1 MPTSFHSTRSCDRST
16 GDSSGSSNRRRP
28 GSCTA
33 ADSRRV
39 KCPANRSIVAAS
51 NRSRL
56 YSSTPDRPSSV
67 SVNVQERSNFAVPV
81 STGIAVSTSPGST
94 SGPDGAFCNEN
105 STCTSGGR
113 LRSRSGDSSSTRRS
127 NGTSWWA

>member
-1 MPTSFHSTRSCDRST
+1 MPRQPLDR
-16 GDSSGSSNRRRP
+16 RALEQVPAVLERP
-28 GSCTA
+28 GQA
-33 ADSRRV
+33 ALAV
-39 KCPANRSIVAAS
+39 
-51 NRSRL
+51 
-56 YSSTPDRPSSV
+56 SV
-67 SVNVQERSNFAVPV
+67 SVHDSSNFAVPV
-81 STGIAVSTSPGST
+81 ATGSAVSASPGSA